1 MAKRSLNDFPP
12 TRYNR
17 EAMLMRL
24 KKILNRFGY
33 DIKKY
38 RPVFEMTVVPLR
50 IKTVLD
56 IGANTGKVA
65 RELRHTF
72 PDAHIHSFEPLPS
85 CFSELTKAMQ
95 GDTRFTAYNIALGE
109 TEGDMMMEESSF
121 HPSSSL
127 LPMTALHKKL
137 YPKSAGSVQKKIKV
151 KRLDDVMRDVELSKN
166 IFIKMDVQGFEDHVI
181 RGGSEVVKKASAIQ
195 IETAFVTLYEGQPL
209 FDDIY
214 CLLSDLGFAYYG
226 DVGRHYSPETG
237 KLIYEESLF
246 VKKEL
251 V

>member
-1 MAKRSLNDFPP
+1 MDRLVVNHFPH
-12 TRYNR
+12 TGYNR
-17 EAMLMRL
+17 MTMLMRL

-33 DIKKY
+33 DVKKY
-38 RPVFEMTVVPLR
+38 RDTFATTVLPLD
-50 IKTVLD
+50 IQTVLD

-65 RELRHTF
+65 RELRGMF
-72 PDAHIHSFEPLPS
+72 PTAHIHSFEPLPS
-85 CFSELTKAMQ
+85 CFTKLTDSMR
-95 GDTRFTAYNIALGE
+95 GDAHFTAYNIALGE
-109 TEGDMMMEESSF
+109 TEGDMMIEESSF

-127 LPMTALHKKL
+127 LPMTTLHKKL
-137 YPKSAGSVQKKIKV
+137 YPKSAGSVKKQIQV
-151 KRLDDVMRDVELSKN
+151 KRLDDVMRNVELSKN

-181 RGGSEVVKKASAIQ
+181 RGGSEVIRNASVIQ

-214 CLLSDLGFAYYG
+214 RLLSGLGFAYYG

-246 VKKEL
+246 IKKEL